1 MPSRLN
7 RATEMAREP
16 LSGIDVL
23 VVGAGLG
30 GLFAAV
36 ELYRQ
41 GHNVRMI
48 ESKPK
53 IEGFGLYD
61 PRTTLSH
68 EVNESFR

>member
-1 MPSRLN
+1 MK
-7 RATEMAREP
+7 REV

-41 GHNVRMI
+41 GHNVRVI
-48 ESKPK
+48 EAKPGL
-53 IEGFGLYD
+53 EGLGSLH
-61 PRTTLSH
+61 PRTPPAYLIVMYHS
-68 EVNESFR
+68 R

>member
-7 RATEMAREP
+7 GASEIARELP
-16 LSGIDVL
+16 SGIDVL
-23 VVGAGLG
+23 VVGAGIG

-41 GHNVRMI
+41 GHNVRML

-53 IEGFGLYD
+53 IEGFGL
-61 PRTTLSH
+61 S
-68 EVNESFR
+68 

>member
-1 MPSRLN
+1 MPSRLS
-7 RATEMAREP
+7 RSAEIARES

-30 GLFAAV
+30 GLFTAV

-41 GHNVRMI
+41 GHNVKMI

-53 IEGFGLYD
+53 IEGFGLSD
-61 PRTTLSH
+61 C
-68 EVNESFR
+68 